1 MSHVFRQYDIRGV
14 AGRDLT
20 EEFVAD
26 LGKSLATFYR
36 RNNVDTISLGYDCR
50 LSSPG
55 FRKALLENLLNSGI
69 NVYDLGMGPTPLV
82 YFSLFNLPVGGGVM
96 ITGSHNPP
104 NENGFKICLGKT
116 TIFGEQ
122 IQEIKGIMEVK
133 DYQKGQ
139 GKLIEHPII
148 PDYLK
153 YLKSIIK
160 PGSKKLKAVVDAGNG
175 TGNLTAIELYQS
187 LGWEVFDLY
196 SEPDGNFPNHHPDP
210 TLPENLELLTAKVK
224 ERRADLGIS
233 FDGDADRIG
242 VVDSKGR
249 VLWGDQLMIIYAAEI
264 VKDNPGAKF
273 IGEVKCS
280 QTMFDRIA
288 AIGGTP
294 IMYKVGHSLI
304 KAKMKEEQALLA
316 GEMSGHLFFADRY
329 YGYDDA
335 VYSGARLLELLSHS
349 EKSLAEMVDE
359 LPATCSTPEIRFDC
373 PEEKKFKVVE
383 ELAKSF
389 ALKYKV
395 IDIDGARIIFND
407 GWGLVRASNTQPV
420 LVLRFEADSETALE
434 RIQAEVR
441 GELERLL
448 NWL

>member
-288 AIGGTP
+288 AMGGTP

>member
-288 AIGGTP
+288 TMGGTP